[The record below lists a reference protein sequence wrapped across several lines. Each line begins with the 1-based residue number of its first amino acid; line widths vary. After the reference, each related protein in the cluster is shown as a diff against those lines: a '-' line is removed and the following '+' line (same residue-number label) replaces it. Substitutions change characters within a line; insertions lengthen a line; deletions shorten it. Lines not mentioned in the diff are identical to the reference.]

1 MRCDMATRAYT
12 ISGPILYRLHADE
25 KYVVLRGNS
34 NVNLF
39 DRNTMDLE
47 KKKYYEKHQGLYRS
61 YKYIRIER
69 NIFFLWKEIHKKGAF
84 N

>member
-25 KYVVLRGNS
+25 KYVVLRANS

-47 KKKYYEKHQGLYRS
+47 KKIL
-61 YKYIRIER
+61 
-69 NIFFLWKEIHKKGAF
+69 
-84 N
+84 